1 MEFAKIALGLLIL
14 ILTVGICF
22 AIMFFC
28 IRSMIRLL
36 SQPTVKWPLIGF
48 LVFFIFFSSQ
58 DLFTDFS
65 WGNLGRIIFLV
76 ILCVGLFCLKTSE
89 SSHPYSKHSHHVD
102 WDDFDDEKP
111 FRTSGKSTKRKPST
125 YTDDFSDQLRK
136 QKRDIARAQYAMEAQ
151 EEAMKRQQEKMEDKK
166 KEREKKQREA
176 ALRRGNP
183 VGGGACPYL
192 YSLSTGY
199 YEGWRSYRCDMTG
212 VTFEDTHCKNL
223 CYYSSEYE
231 KNCPYFNN

>member
-65 WGNLGRIIFLV
+65 WGDLGRIIFLV
-76 ILCVGLFCLKTSE
+76 ILCVGLFCLKTSK
-89 SSHPYSKHSHHVD
+89 SSHSYSRHSHHVD

-111 FRTSGKSTKRKPST
+111 FRTSVKAPKRKPST
-125 YTDDFSDQLRK
+125 YANDFSDQLSK
-136 QKRDIARAQYAMEAQ
+136 QRRDMARERYAMEVQ
-151 EEAMKRQQEKMEDKK
+151 EEALKEQREKLKEEE
-166 KEREKKQREA
+166 KEREAKRREA
-176 ALRRGNP
+176 ALRRGDR
-183 VGGGACPYL
+183 VGGGACPHL
-192 YSLSTGY
+192 YVRQCGY
-199 YEGWRSYRCDMTG
+199 YEGWRNYRCDMTG
-212 VTFEDTHCKNL
+212 AEFEDTHCKNL
-223 CYYSSEYE
+223 CFYSSDYE
-231 KNCPYFNN
+231 KNCPYYNN